1 MIMTR
6 IIFPA
11 FIALFFQ
18 AQLLHA
24 QIKILLGGGAN
35 FSNISMS
42 NVDFVKPN
50 TATNYFLSA
59 RPELGLTENLNI
71 GLDVQFSRKGYN
83 FDIQDSQ
90 DIAGYRFQYLDL
102 LPQVQ
107 YKIIKHLAVY
117 GGLGIAIRTSEKIK
131 IDDVWSESVYKIT
144 NSSDFTY
151 IAGLRIFPI
160 NKLSFHLQYASSLTS
175 ISNLEFVNNQ
185 GQTVENAKILLK
197 NLQLGIAY
205 QIF

>member
-1 MIMTR
+1 MIMSR
-6 IIFPA
+6 IIFSA
-11 FIALFFQ
+11 FIVLFFQ
-18 AQLLHA
+18 AQHMNA
-24 QIKILLGGGAN
+24 QIKLLVGGGAN
-35 FSNISMS
+35 FSNISIR

-50 TATNYFLSA
+50 SATNYFLSA
-59 RPELGLTENLNI
+59 RPELGLTNNLNI

-107 YKIIKHLAVY
+107 YKIIKLLAVY

-175 ISNLEFVNNQ
+175 ISNLDFVNNQ

>member
-1 MIMTR
+1 MN
-6 IIFPA
+6 
-11 FIALFFQ
+11 
-18 AQLLHA
+18 A
-24 QIKILLGGGAN
+24 QIKLLVGGGAN
-35 FSNISMS
+35 FSNISIR

-50 TATNYFLSA
+50 SATNYFLSA
-59 RPELGLTENLNI
+59 RPELGLTNNLNI

-107 YKIIKHLAVY
+107 YKIIKHLAAY